1 MSSAVCVTQLVL
13 SSTCR
18 PTQFHLNL
26 ICVWETNSLH
36 MFSDIFSPPN
46 NFFSN
51 MNFFSMYLL
60 WQQRSASWN
69 ILKHP
74 ETHSNRSR
82 RWWIIVSNENHFRA
96 LLKGLPEDQSSNHSC
111 VFSPQWRERRWKNRK
126 HQADPE
132 VPVLHE
138 PALPGGVVQ
147 RRDVP
152 RGGGAAAEQ
161 VVIQGLNDGE
171 SFNQQRAIS

>member
-46 NFFSN
+46 NLFSN

-60 WQQRSASWN
+60 WLQRSASWN

-96 LLKGLPEDQSSNHSC
+96 LLKGLPEDQSSNLVCFLPSVARAALEKQKAPSWSWSSC
-111 VFSPQWRERRWKNRK
+111 PAWASTPWRCRPETGRPAWRRRCC
-126 HQADPE
+126 
-132 VPVLHE
+132 
-138 PALPGGVVQ
+138 
-147 RRDVP
+147 
-152 RGGGAAAEQ
+152 
-161 VVIQGLNDGE
+161 
-171 SFNQQRAIS
+171 RAGSDSGFEWYWEF